1 MPRPFVTLLLFLF
14 AFTSS
19 CIRHT
24 TECDINL
31 NSVDLFFAVADSVA
45 QRQEVAEATW
55 DSLAH
60 SDGYVMA
67 GWQKRLT
74 VLLGA

>member
-1 MPRPFVTLLLFLF
+1 
-14 AFTSS
+14 
-19 CIRHT
+19 
-24 TECDINL
+24 
-31 NSVDLFFAVADSVA
+31 VADSVA
-45 QRQEVAEATW
+45 QRQEVAEVTW

-67 GWQKRLT
+67 GWPKRLI

>member
-1 MPRPFVTLLLFLF
+1 MSRPFVTLLLSLF
-14 AFTSS
+14 AIASS
-19 CIRHT
+19 CTRHT
-24 TECDINL
+24 AESDTNL

-45 QRQEVAEATW
+45 QRQNVAEATW

-60 SDGYVMA
+60 SDGYVMV
-67 GWQKRLT
+67 GWQKRLI